1 MRREKPKKDKRVKR
15 SLFSIQNFFWFF
27 MLAAFIVTTNILL
40 FLFTNNVDI
49 DINSSSRGAIM
60 TFGNVVFCGLLFS
73 IFDNIRKK
81 ITIERPIRRLLEATA
96 RVKAGDFSVRIIP
109 LHKSR
114 HKNEFDAIIDD
125 FNEMTE
131 ELSGVETLRND
142 FISNVSHELKT
153 PLAVIQ
159 NYAVMLQDPEID
171 ENQRK
176 EYTNAIAHASR
187 DLSGLITNIL
197 KLNKL
202 ENQQIY
208 SEAAVYNLSEQLCE
222 CLLNFEDI
230 WEKKNIDID
239 NDIEDGVMIRADEN
253 LLQLVWNN
261 LFGNALKFTPDCGKV
276 AVSLKKN
283 GDKVSVS
290 VKDTGCGMSPEVQ
303 KHMFEKFYQGDTSH
317 SSRGNGLGLALVK
330 RIMDIVDGEIAVES
344 EEGKG
349 STFTVTLRC
358 E

>member
-1 MRREKPKKDKRVKR
+1 MKKTKPIKDKRVKR
-15 SLFSIQNFFWFF
+15 SLFSIRNFFLFF
-27 MLAAFIVTTNILL
+27 MLAAFIVTVNILMFISL
-40 FLFTNNVDI
+40 NNLDLNVK
-49 DINSSSRGAIM
+49 NSSYGALM
-60 TFGNVVFCGLLFS
+60 TFGNVVFCGLMFS

-96 RVKAGDFSVRIIP
+96 RVKAGDFSVRIMP
-109 LHKSR
+109 FHKT
-114 HKNEFDAIIDD
+114 HKDEFDAIIDD

-131 ELSGVETLRND
+131 ELSSVETLRSD

-208 SEAAVYNLSEQLCE
+208 SEATVYNLSEQLCE

-239 NDIEDGVMIRADEN
+239 NDIEDGVMIQADEN
-253 LLQLVWNN
+253 LMQLVWNN
-261 LFGNALKFTPDCGKV
+261 LFSNALKFTPDCGKV

-283 GDKVSVS
+283 GNKVSVS
-290 VKDTGCGMSPEVQ
+290 VKDTGCGMSEEVQ

-317 SSRGNGLGLALVK
+317 SSRGNGLGLALV
-330 RIMDIVDGEIAVES
+330 RRLMDIVDGEIAVES
-344 EEGKG
+344 EEGKE